1 MVAAVDFGPRE
12 RTRRRGDARSHSG
25 TGRRPPARSP
35 RYRARI
41 GAGEHWQTA
50 LQSGSLKDRPGSHTM
65 DAMYLADV
73 EAFRGAGPRAEAI
86 ERLRVAGQPIPQIMH
101 LFAYKPDRTDHLA
114 AFTQGVMRGPSPLSP
129 GQRELIAA
137 LTSKLNQCL
146 F

>member
-1 MVAAVDFGPRE
+1 
-12 RTRRRGDARSHSG
+12 
-25 TGRRPPARSP
+25 
-35 RYRARI
+35 
-41 GAGEHWQTA
+41 
-50 LQSGSLKDRPGSHTM
+50 M
-65 DAMYLADV
+65 DPMYLADV

-86 ERLRVAGQPIPQIMH
+86 ERLRAAGQPIPQIMH

-114 AFTQGVMRGPSPLSP
+114 AFTQGVMRGPSPLSA